1 MKYYYI
7 LDRGLIEKTGNI
19 LCYDKKE
26 EIPDEEY
33 LKMLETVHNTVL
45 IIYNAE
51 RLPTKLKIINNECV
65 EDVSDLV
72 EESHV
77 DANISVEPI
86 YSNELENG
94 NVAFYLDR
102 SSLDNYAP
110 IIITTLNRRI
120 LNYKE
125 IIPNAIEYV
134 NSTLPEFLKVEDDVV
149 AIPSKEELLG
159 ANLYNLKENEVFINN
174 KIVELKSGQF
184 VDGGTIKSKAIP
196 NKLIS
201 YTWSFEESEWVR
213 MYSDVYELNK
223 LQDLIAS
230 LQTKK
235 LSLRSLGFATDTID
249 REIHYATET
258 HKILAENVANLI
270 NNKEMNKQQ

>member
-7 LDRGLIEKTGNI
+7 LDRSLIEKTGNI
-19 LCYDKKE
+19 LCYYKKE

-51 RLPTKLKIINNECV
+51 RLPTKLKIINDECV
-65 EDVSDLV
+65 EDVLEVTEEHNV
-72 EESHV
+72 ES
-77 DANISVEPI
+77 IRSVEPV
-86 YSNELENG
+86 YSEELNEG
-94 NVAFYLDR
+94 IAFYLDR
-102 SSLDNYAP
+102 LSLDNYIP
-110 IIITTLNRRI
+110 VIITTLNRRI

-125 IIPNAIEYV
+125 IIPNAIEYIG
-134 NSTLPEFLKVEDDVV
+134 STLPEFLKVEDEVV
-149 AIPSKEELLG
+149 IEPSKEELLK
-159 ANLYNLKENEVFINN
+159 AKLYSLKENEVVVNN

-184 VDGGTIKSKAIP
+184 IEESTIKSKVIP
-196 NKLIS
+196 NKLLS
-201 YTWSFEESEWVR
+201 YIWDFKK
-213 MYSDVYELNK
+213 SDWIRVNSDAYELNK
-223 LQDLIAS
+223 LQDIIVA
-230 LQTKK
+230 LQNKK
-235 LSLRSLGFATDTID
+235 LALQSLGFVTDTID